1 MSRSVVV
8 IVEPK
13 AGEIQPIVGE
23 MIGLARRVGRER
35 GWTVRVLTIGA
46 GAKDTARR
54 IADRTGARVL
64 ALHDGALAT
73 YHAEAWLD
81 LLAGALP
88 DFRPALVCLAHD
100 STGLDLAPALAV
112 DLGAACVTG
121 VEGAKVEANGLD
133 FIRPTAGGKY
143 MARLRSR
150 VEATVITVM
159 PGAFEAAPAETAGPG
174 EVEVRNVAAR
184 VSRTR
189 SRGVKSSGVSPA
201 GLDQADVIVAAGRGI
216 GQPENLA
223 LVEQLAALFPRS
235 AVAASRPVVDAG
247 WLEYSRQVG
256 QTGATVAPR
265 LYFACGVS
273 GARQHTMGM
282 QGSGFIVAVSIDP
295 NAAIFNLADVVVVE
309 DLTRFLPALIEVI
322 DRERAGEQS

>member
-13 AGEIQPIVGE
+13 AGEPQPIVME

-35 GWTVRVLTIGA
+35 GWMVWVVSLGA
-46 GAKDTARR
+46 GAKEAARTL
-54 IADRTGARVL
+54 ADWTGAQAL
-64 ALHDGALAT
+64 ALEDPSLAG
-73 YHAEAWLD
+73 YNAEAWLD
-81 LLAGALP
+81 LLADVLP
-88 DFRPALVCLAHD
+88 GLRPGLVCLAHD

-121 VEGAKVEANGLD
+121 VEGIEIEAEGLD
-133 FIRPTAGGKY
+133 FIRPIAAGKY
-143 MARLRSR
+143 MARLRPR
-150 VEATVITVM
+150 VDSAVITVM
-159 PGAFEAAPAETAGPG
+159 PGAFDPALVETAEPG
-174 EVEVRNVAAR
+174 RVEVRAVAAR

-189 SRGVKSSGVSPA
+189 SLGVRSSGLSSA

-216 GQPENLA
+216 GRPENLA
-223 LVEQLAALFPRS
+223 LIERLAALFPRS

-247 WLEYSRQVG
+247 WLEYRRQVG

-265 LYFACGVS
+265 LYMACGVS

-282 QGSGFIVAVSIDP
+282 RGSGFIVAISTDP

-309 DLTRFLPALIEVI
+309 DLTRFIPEFIEVCQAK
-322 DRERAGEQS
+322 RKETS